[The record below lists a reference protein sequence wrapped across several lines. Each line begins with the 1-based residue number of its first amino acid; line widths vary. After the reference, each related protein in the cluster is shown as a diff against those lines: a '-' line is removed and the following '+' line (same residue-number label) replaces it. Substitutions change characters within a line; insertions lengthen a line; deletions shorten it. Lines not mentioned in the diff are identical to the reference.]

1 MNAPTLLVGLGGTG
15 CKIVERVSKLVTE
28 EQRNNIAF
36 AVFDT
41 DINDLRG
48 IQARNPFIK
57 TIQTS
62 TKQTVGEYLNKDT
75 HARDTWFPVNAILNG
90 KTLTEGAGQVRSI
103 SRLAL
108 ETVIRAGKIEPLHE
122 AIQSLYKVEEDKA
135 DQALRVVIVS
145 SLAGGTGSGLIL
157 PVAMYIRNYLATH
170 FRQSANIT
178 RGFFIL
184 PEVFYE
190 VITGQTERN
199 NLKANAYATLREL
212 DAFLMKGDATLHE
225 RYANSVRMQFPRAA
239 SDGYEEYDVR
249 PYDFCFLFDAQNAEG
264 SKLNSFDQYLDHAAN
279 CIYAQSIGPMNKRS
293 NSSEDNTIRK
303 LAKERGRNRYAGA
316 GASMLIYPFEDIRT
330 LIALKWA
337 KQCVSK
343 QWLVYD
349 DQYKEICRQNE
360 KSREDGIVTSE
371 QSLSSYYVNQIETEA
386 EHDEPFAKAIVR
398 TTGEYKN
405 GVTRTADRWMIYVK
419 ALMDKI
425 KSDVEKCP
433 TAIKSKYEDAKDQV
447 NNLGT
452 NWAKYAQAYE
462 AELEYHLLA
471 EEYVNEITQTIS
483 YSLFKGSSSSMS
495 TLDKNYRLETY
506 LTSTDGKFL
515 HPNAIR
521 YMLIKIEDL
530 LTKQLESINL
540 AKNKNKKWFDD
551 FERDTFDDPE
561 TEDTTETA
569 DDLSKRSVSIFS
581 KWSKHPTGEQAEI
594 QTKLKEFLENSGKY
608 QVQCAQSY
616 VLKQGIAYVSSLIS
630 AFENFFKSFESKVDA
645 LDRNISDIY
654 KKFSNSKGTTVRF
667 VCASKECL
675 DKIYETKP
683 FTGSTIA
690 IDPELAKEIYQKV
703 LEYALIKDK
712 PNNNRY
718 FSDLFDKGIIGYFEK
733 SVMRN
738 YGNELD
744 VDIITAIENEAEY
757 EGGFSEEDNA
767 DALIDQYVRK
777 TISDT
782 RKLSCP
788 FIESPMGEA
797 REPIDACT
805 FNISLKP
812 EKGDESPRSQ
822 LIRKELMNY
831 GGEPD
836 EDITK
841 NMIMFYQS
849 FYGLRA
855 NDLSK
860 FAPPEKSVTY
870 NRSSGEYFKAYYELV
885 QGVHPET
892 DRSKE
897 ISPHIDRWWH
907 IITKMPDLD
916 EDNQI
921 KQEQEIYA
929 AFFWGIIS
937 RYVDLFQESAD
948 QKIYKLK
955 VDDLD
960 MEDDR
965 LIVSNGTE
973 CDMLYEV
980 LDAIAIYPELVTK
993 LLSTIEDLSN
1003 EDLNENRALEDGI
1016 LFRFLKNFTIR
1027 EQGIGKDNV
1036 AASSIF
1042 SLPMLMKKSATPDIY
1057 YEDNV
1062 IQILKVELKEIKK
1075 YLSLF
1080 CNGKE
1085 LSDVMGKLVMEQFEK
1100 YLNDVSIESA
1110 VRPTI
1115 YRESLFERTCSIIA
1129 KALREE
1135 LNLKTE
1141 ANYVKD
1147 KAEELRK

>member
-1 MNAPTLLVGLGGTG
+1 M
-15 CKIVERVSKLVTE
+15 
-28 EQRNNIAF
+28 
-36 AVFDT
+36 
-41 DINDLRG
+41 
-48 IQARNPFIK
+48 
-57 TIQTS
+57 
-62 TKQTVGEYLNKDT
+62 
-75 HARDTWFPVNAILNG
+75 
-90 KTLTEGAGQVRSI
+90 
-103 SRLAL
+103 
-108 ETVIRAGKIEPLHE
+108 
-122 AIQSLYKVEEDKA
+122 
-135 DQALRVVIVS
+135 
-145 SLAGGTGSGLIL
+145 
-157 PVAMYIRNYLATH
+157 
-170 FRQSANIT
+170 
-178 RGFFIL
+178 
-184 PEVFYE
+184 
-190 VITGQTERN
+190 
-199 NLKANAYATLREL
+199 
-212 DAFLMKGDATLHE
+212 
-225 RYANSVRMQFPRAA
+225 
-239 SDGYEEYDVR
+239 
-249 PYDFCFLFDAQNAEG
+249 
-264 SKLNSFDQYLDHAAN
+264 
-279 CIYAQSIGPMNKRS
+279 
-293 NSSEDNTIRK
+293 
-303 LAKERGRNRYAGA
+303 
-316 GASMLIYPFEDIRT
+316 
-330 LIALKWA
+330 
-337 KQCVSK
+337 
-343 QWLVYD
+343 
-349 DQYKEICRQNE
+349 
-360 KSREDGIVTSE
+360 
-371 QSLSSYYVNQIETEA
+371 
-386 EHDEPFAKAIVR
+386 
-398 TTGEYKN
+398 
-405 GVTRTADRWMIYVK
+405 
-419 ALMDKI
+419 
-425 KSDVEKCP
+425 
-433 TAIKSKYEDAKDQV
+433 
-447 NNLGT
+447 
-452 NWAKYAQAYE
+452 
-462 AELEYHLLA
+462 
-471 EEYVNEITQTIS
+471 
-483 YSLFKGSSSSMS
+483 
-495 TLDKNYRLETY
+495 
-506 LTSTDGKFL
+506 
-515 HPNAIR
+515 
-521 YMLIKIEDL
+521 
-530 LTKQLESINL
+530 
-540 AKNKNKKWFDD
+540 
-551 FERDTFDDPE
+551 
-561 TEDTTETA
+561 
-569 DDLSKRSVSIFS
+569 
-581 KWSKHPTGEQAEI
+581 
-594 QTKLKEFLENSGKY
+594 
-608 QVQCAQSY
+608 
-616 VLKQGIAYVSSLIS
+616 
-630 AFENFFKSFESKVDA
+630 
-645 LDRNISDIY
+645 
-654 KKFSNSKGTTVRF
+654 
-667 VCASKECL
+667 
-675 DKIYETKP
+675 
-683 FTGSTIA
+683 
-690 IDPELAKEIYQKV
+690 
-703 LEYALIKDK
+703 
-712 PNNNRY
+712 
-718 FSDLFDKGIIGYFEK
+718 
-733 SVMRN
+733 
-738 YGNELD
+738 
-744 VDIITAIENEAEY
+744 
-757 EGGFSEEDNA
+757 
-767 DALIDQYVRK
+767 IDQYVRK